1 MKGFP
6 EKAGA
11 YLCSRDND
19 LILVKIKG
27 IYPTLELDKNTLD
40 VGLFLRQNKVTE
52 APKEIVDD
60 IQLFPENWDFQIVH
74 VNYSVFSKIEFK
86 PNGDVY
92 VSYEDACSMRDK
104 YYRMCQQGIS
114 SIRAM
119 RAISFE
125 FKTSMDRTRE
135 IINMWDKEA

>member
-19 LILVKIKG
+19 LVLLRIKG
-27 IYPTLELDKNTLD
+27 IYPTLELDKSALN
-40 VGLFLRQNKVTE
+40 VGVFLRHNKVKE
-52 APKEIVDD
+52 VPKEILDN
-60 IQLFPENWDFQIVH
+60 IQLFPENWDFQMLN

-86 PNGDVY
+86 PDGDIF

-114 SIRAM
+114 SLRAM

-135 IINMWDKEA
+135 IINQWDREA

>member
-19 LILVKIKG
+19 LVLLRIKG
-27 IYPTLELDKNTLD
+27 IYPTLELDKSALN
-40 VGLFLRQNKVTE
+40 VGAFLRHNKVKE
-52 APKEIVDD
+52 VPKEILDN
-60 IQLFPENWDFQIVH
+60 IQLFPENWDFQILN

-86 PNGDVY
+86 PDGDIF

-114 SIRAM
+114 SLRAM

-135 IINMWDKEA
+135 IINQWDREA